1 VNLRERKFLGYER
14 ADGSVGVRNVVGVIY
29 TVDCARIVS
38 ETIAASIP
46 NGTAVGWYSC
56 FSTED
61 THDINTLVGI
71 AKNPNVGSS
80 IVIGLGC
87 QHISPADVAREIRKT
102 GKEAEIL
109 TIQGIGGTRKT
120 IEKGVKIATRMSA
133 ELQKLK
139 RTENELSK
147 LTVGMKLDGSGHSA
161 KILRKLMSAVGNEL
175 SERGGKVLVGDNLG
189 HPTLSE
195 RELPKLGPGIY
206 PREKGWYLVDGLT
219 ARNVRHFGLEADG
232 EPTDLAASGAQIL
245 LRGVETGFVG
255 GNVVSPLIK
264 VCGDSRIFRKMEDDI
279 DFNADEGKEEGQLK
293 ESLLKLIL
301 DTASGRETKSERLGH
316 KEGGIIFGGRPLLKL
331 PAQVCE

>member
-1 VNLRERKFLGYER
+1 VNLQERKFLGYER
-14 ADGSVGVRNVVGVIY
+14 SDGGVGVRNLVAIIY

-46 NGTAVGWYSC
+46 NGIAVGWYSC

-71 AKNPNVGSS
+71 AKNPNVGAS

-87 QHISPADVAREIRKT
+87 QHISPTDVAREIRKT
-102 GKEAEIL
+102 GKQAEIL

-120 IEKGVKIATRMSA
+120 IEKGIKIATKMSA
-133 ELQKLK
+133 ELEKLK
-139 RTENELSK
+139 RTENELAK
-147 LTVGMKLDGSGHSA
+147 LTIGMKLDGSGQGA
-161 KILRKLMSAVGNEL
+161 KISGKLLGAVGNEL
-175 SERGGKVLVGDNLG
+175 AEEGGKVLVGDSMG
-189 HPTLSE
+189 QSGLSG
-195 RELPKLGPGIY
+195 RELPKLEAGVY
-206 PREKGWYLVDGLT
+206 PKEDGWFQVDGLT

-232 EPTDLAASGAQIL
+232 EPTDFAAAGAQIL

-255 GNVVSPLIK
+255 GNIVSPLIK
-264 VCGDSRIFRKMEDDI
+264 VCGNSQTFRRMKVDI
-279 DFNADEGKEEGQLK
+279 DFNADERKEEGKMK
-293 ESLLKLIL
+293 ERLFKLIL
-301 DTASGRETKSERLGH
+301 DTASGQETKSEKLGQ